1 MEERLTSK
9 PDFPFVSVIVPVF
22 NDAQRVGKCI
32 GALLA
37 QTYPRDRYE
46 IIVVDNGSSDESRR
60 VVREYPVKLLVENAV
75 KSSYAA
81 RNKGIQN
88 ARGEVIAFTDADCIP
103 HPDWIEKGVGNLIS
117 TPNCGLV
124 GGKIEIFFRQSGRP
138 NAVEV
143 YDSIMGFNQKEDVEI
158 YHFGSTAN
166 VFTSKEVFDRVGLF
180 DDRLKSG
187 GDNQWG
193 RRVYAAGYTLAYA
206 DDAVIAHPARHSLE
220 QLYRRVTRLTGGYH
234 DQYQGNSY
242 ISFARESIGSLRLI
256 LSLSIRTTFGLR
268 PADRLKGTRQK
279 CQYILLVFFV
289 EFIGTWE
296 RTRLLFG
303 GNSRR

>member
-9 PDFPFVSVIVPVF
+9 PDVPFVSVIVPVY
-22 NDAQRVGKCI
+22 NDAQKVGKCI

-46 IIVVDNGSSDESRR
+46 IIVVDNGSTDESCR
-60 VVREYPVKLLVENAV
+60 VVREYPVKLLIEDTI

-81 RNKGIQN
+81 RNRGIRTG
-88 ARGEVIAFTDADCIP
+88 RGSVIALTDADCIP
-103 HPDWIEKGVGNLIS
+103 CPDWIKRGVARLTGEL
-117 TPNCGLV
+117 NCGLV
-124 GGKIEIFFRQSGRP
+124 GGKIEIFFRQSDKP

-166 VFTSKEVFDRVGLF
+166 VFTFMEVFDRVGLF
-180 DDRLKSG
+180 DENLKSG

-193 RRVYAAGYTLAYA
+193 RRVFSAGYNLAYA
-206 DDAVIAHPARHSLE
+206 EDAVIGHPARHSME
-220 QLYRRVTRLTGGYH
+220 QLYRRVTRLIGGSH
-234 DQYQGNSY
+234 DQYRGNSY
-242 ISFARESIGSLRLI
+242 ISFARESLRSLRLI
-256 LSLSIRTTFGLR
+256 LSLSIRTAFGLR
-268 PADRLKGTRQK
+268 PADRLKGIPQK
-279 CQYILLVFFV
+279 CQYLLLVFFV